1 MKEIEKGDILVV
13 DEMLRE
19 WKLTRDKCEEWAK
32 QTGLGNQVETSDK
45 VTQEEEWTAERMK
58 KS

>member
-1 MKEIEKGDILVV
+1 MKEIRKEDIPAV
-13 DEMLRE
+13 DEMLKE

-32 QTGLGNQVETSDK
+32 QSGLGNQVETLDE
-45 VTQEEEWTAERMK
+45 VTQKEKWAAERMK